1 MSLFD
6 DIQTVGSRM
15 AGFFD
20 EREPQDGRAPEP
32 TIPKSINVQDV
43 ATFFNPNLALVDAAL
58 TGNVTPEAMAK
69 YKEAKGIKDLFS
81 VASEAAYTKPGE
93 MPGQAITRALGAP
106 SRMDPTMLQSI
117 VSQKQANTK
126 LLKEMADLAPPQAV
140 DRTPTI
146 EEQKQDSLVPEAFG
160 ALDATQMAFAK
171 VGSAIGM
178 KDLESNQALA
188 AREEL
193 NRTILSIGADLFSGR
208 PSKFLLEQIQKTI
221 PVNALEGDDIAYSKY
236 SKLKNTFRSQI
247 PQFERLLS
255 GADTATKKSE
265 YAQKLADLKYMVDR
279 LDVVT
284 GAFEQ
289 GGYGESAFY
298 GDPDKIAGEF
308 TQQDLDELTNYF
320 KE

>member
-1 MSLFD
+1 MSLLD

-20 EREPQDGRAPEP
+20 DRDENIRRPEP
-32 TIPKSINVQDV
+32 SIPNSIDVKDV
-43 ATFFNPNLALVDAAL
+43 ATFFNPSLALVDAAL
-58 TGNVTPEAMAK
+58 TGNVTPEAINK
-69 YKEAKGIKDLFS
+69 YKEAKGVRDLFAI
-81 VASEAAYTKPGE
+81 ASEASYTKPGE
-93 MPGQAITRALGAP
+93 MQGQAISRALGAP
-106 SRMDPTMLQSI
+106 SRMDPAMLQSI
-117 VSQKQANTK
+117 VNQKKTNIDMMS
-126 LLKEMADLAPPQAV
+126 EMADLAPPEVV
-140 DRTPTI
+140 DRKPTV

-160 ALDATQMAFAK
+160 LVDATQMAFAK

-221 PVNALEGDDIAYSKY
+221 PVSAMEGDDIAYQKY
-236 SKLKNTFRSQI
+236 VKLKNTFRSQI
-247 PQFERLLS
+247 PQFERLLA

-265 YAQKLADLKYMVDR
+265 YAQKLSDLRYMVDR

-284 GAFEQ
+284 GSFEQ
-289 GGYGESAFY
+289 GGYGEEAFY
-298 GDPDKIAGEF
+298 SDPEMLGGEF
-308 TQQDLDELTNYF
+308 TQQDLTAIENYF

>member
-1 MSLFD
+1 MSLLD

-20 EREPQDGRAPEP
+20 ERENGQRPSEP
-32 TIPKSINVQDV
+32 SIPSSINVQDV

-69 YKEAKGIKDLFS
+69 YKEAKGIKDLFDIAGQ
-81 VASEAAYTKPGE
+81 ASYTKPGE
-93 MPGQAITRALGAP
+93 APGQAITRALSAP
-106 SRMDPTMLQSI
+106 SRMDPALLQSI
-117 VSQKQANTK
+117 AAQKTANVK
-126 LLKEMADLAPPQAV
+126 MLEQMAELAPPEVVTRA
-140 DRTPTI
+140 PTI

-160 ALDATQMAFAK
+160 LVDATQMAFAK
-171 VGSAIGM
+171 VGSAVGI
-178 KDLESNQALA
+178 KDLESNKALA

-221 PVNALEGDDIAYSKY
+221 PVNALEGDDIAYQKY
-236 SKLKNTFRSQI
+236 VKLKNTFRSQV
-247 PQFERLLS
+247 PQFERLLA

-289 GGYGESAFY
+289 GGYGQEAFY
-298 GDPDKIAGEF
+298 KDPDMLAGEF